1 MALAD
6 AQAVIFDV
14 DGVLVDSEYVFLT
27 SVQHY
32 LATQGIDEDWRS
44 LARFIGK
51 PEYEISSMVREEYG
65 LTRFTREQVSEGLYG
80 LASNYAQLGSLPP
93 MPGVLEFLD
102 WLDQRGILT
111 GIGTSGTPARV
122 QMICD
127 GMGCTHHFDVLAT
140 FEDTGVG
147 KPDPAIFNVA
157 AERLV
162 ALGVNRN
169 RIVVV
174 EDSPNGIASARAA
187 GLYVVGF
194 KGSQIQQDTSDADV
208 EVASFAELQALMA

>member
-1 MALAD
+1 M
-6 AQAVIFDV
+6 
-14 DGVLVDSEYVFLT
+14 
-27 SVQHY
+27 
-32 LATQGIDEDWRS
+32 
-44 LARFIGK
+44 
-51 PEYEISSMVREEYG
+51 
-65 LTRFTREQVSEGLYG
+65 
-80 LASNYAQLGSLPP
+80 
-93 MPGVLEFLD
+93 
-102 WLDQRGILT
+102 
-111 GIGTSGTPARV
+111 
-122 QMICD
+122 
-127 GMGCTHHFDVLAT
+127 
-140 FEDTGVG
+140 G

-162 ALGVNRN
+162 ALGVDRN

>member
-1 MALAD
+1 MDLRH

-44 LARFIGK
+44 FARFIGK
-51 PEYEISSMVREEYG
+51 PEFEISSMLREEYG
-65 LTRFTREQVSEGLYG
+65 LTRYTREQVSEGLYG
-80 LASNYAQLGSLPP
+80 LASNYAQLGNLPP

-102 WLDQRGILT
+102 WLEERSIRT
-111 GIGTSGTPARV
+111 AIATSGTPGRV

-127 GMGCTHHFDVLAT
+127 GMGCKHHFDVLAT

-147 KPDPAIFNVA
+147 KPDPAIFRVA
-157 AERLV
+157 AERLE
-162 ALGVNRN
+162 ALGVQREAM
-169 RIVVV
+169 VAV
-174 EDSPNGIASARAA
+174 EDSPNGIRSAKGA
-187 GLYVVGF
+187 GLFTVGF
-194 KGSQIQQDTSDADV
+194 RGSQIEQDTSEADI
-208 EVASFAELQALMA
+208 EVTSFAELQALMA

>member
-6 AQAVIFDV
+6 AQAVVFDV

-32 LATQGIDEDWRS
+32 LATQGIDEDWHS
-44 LARFIGK
+44 LARCI
-51 PEYEISSMVREEYG
+51 
-65 LTRFTREQVSEGLYG
+65 
-80 LASNYAQLGSLPP
+80 
-93 MPGVLEFLD
+93 
-102 WLDQRGILT
+102 
-111 GIGTSGTPARV
+111 
-122 QMICD
+122 
-127 GMGCTHHFDVLAT
+127 
-140 FEDTGVG
+140 G

-162 ALGVNRN
+162 ALGVDRN